1 MKIKEDCGHGSED
14 GKLTANRAKKEQF
27 LQRGFRDLVDQIGV
41 GDVTYP
47 IVVLEITN
55 FGNDW
60 GRGHGIVSVGR
71 EAPALASKSAVS
83 LPGRPA

>member
-1 MKIKEDCGHGSED
+1 MAAKT
-14 GKLTANRAKKEQF
+14 GKLTANRARNEQF
-27 LQRGFRDLVDQIGV
+27 LRRDIWDLVVLIGV
-41 GDVTYP
+41 GDETSP

-60 GRGHGIVSVGR
+60 GRGHGIASVGR
-71 EAPALASKSAVS
+71 EAPALASKFAFS